1 MSDNNDYDADHLLRL
16 SSLSDDDKF
25 AILDDESHPDHTSLI
40 DAMDPEHPFN
50 VPSSDAPYGYMNDPV
65 TGERRPRKRPGRQR
79 KSQAQAQFRGE
90 DPAPAFPESSGS
102 EASQE
107 PGASE
112 RTPIDRGEDRPP
124 SARRGRG
131 RGGRSSGRGAPSV
144 PRETE
149 ATPFRAGPIAKGM
162 NKLYRR
168 VGKLVSMAD
177 PMIGQAFVDITRK
190 DDEDDVTVG
199 EAWEELAR
207 VNPRIRAAL
216 NKLLTGSGWGQ
227 LVMCHMPILLAVAIR
242 TGVLERLNLSGLAGM
257 VSDSDDPEPDN
268 PFDGLSRKDWEQ
280 AASLAAQMMPGAVA
294 PPFSRGV

>member
-1 MSDNNDYDADHLLRL
+1 MTPDEFAA
-16 SSLSDDDKF
+16 LSDDEKF
-25 AILDDESHPDHTSLI
+25 QILDDES
-40 DAMDPEHPFN
+40 DPRYEAVLDYLSPESEVN
-50 VPSSDAPYGYMNDPV
+50 APSADAPYGWMNDPI
-65 TGERRPRKRPGRQR
+65 TGERRPKKRPGRQR
-79 KSQAQAQFRGE
+79 TTAVAADSKP
-90 DPAPAFPESSGS
+90 PASDAAP
-102 EASQE
+102 EASVSRV
-107 PGASE
+107 PLE
-112 RTPIDRGEDRPP
+112 RSEDRAP
-124 SARRGRG
+124 SGRSG
-131 RGGRSSGRGAPSV
+131 RGGGRGSKHGSRSEV
-144 PRETE
+144 PRETVE

-177 PMIGQAFVDITRK
+177 PMTGQAFVDITRK

-268 PFDGLSRKDWEQ
+268 PFDGLSREDWEQ

>member
-1 MSDNNDYDADHLLRL
+1 MSDNLDFDADRLSRL

-40 DAMDPEHPFN
+40 DALDPEHPFN
-50 VPSSDAPYGYMNDPV
+50 APSSDAPYGYMNDPV

-79 KSQAQAQFRGE
+79 KSQAQAQFRSE
-90 DPAPAFPESSGS
+90 DPAPAFPEPFGS

-107 PGASE
+107 PGAVE
-112 RTPIDRGEDRPP
+112 RTPIERGEDRAPA
-124 SARRGRG
+124 SGRRSRGRRGGQRP
-131 RGGRSSGRGAPSV
+131 ASV

-149 ATPFRAGPIAKGM
+149 KLEPFRAGPIAKGM

-177 PMIGQAFVDITRK
+177 PMIGQAFIEITRK
-190 DDEDDVTVG
+190 DDDDDVTVG

-227 LVMCHMPILLAVAIR
+227 LLMCHLPILLAVAVR
-242 TGVLERLNLSGLAGM
+242 TGLLERLNLGAFASLVA
-257 VSDSDDPEPDN
+257 DDDTPEEFN
-268 PFDGLSRKDWEQ
+268 PFAGLTAEDLAE
-280 AASLAAQMMPGAVA
+280 AEALAARMMPGTVP
-294 PPFSRGV
+294 PPFSRGN